1 MVIRLLRIVL
11 KIVTCAVGGTL
22 TGAVLGEVF
31 EPNDDNL
38 IGVFLLTGIFCGIA
52 WAIEHKKARR
62 AFIAFPV
69 AGAVL
74 GGISVVIL
82 GDQNVLGAAIFLGL
96 FIGTVSALATAGA
109 YRSK

>member
-1 MVIRLLRIVL
+1 MIVRLLRNVL
-11 KIVTCAVGGTL
+11 KIVTCTVGSTL
-22 TGAVLGEVF
+22 TGAVLSEIF

-38 IGVFLLTGIFCGIA
+38 MGVFFLTGIFCGIA

-69 AGAVL
+69 TGAVL

-82 GDQNVLGAAIFLGL
+82 GNQNVFTAAILLGL
-96 FIGTVSALATAGA
+96 FIGIVSALATAGA